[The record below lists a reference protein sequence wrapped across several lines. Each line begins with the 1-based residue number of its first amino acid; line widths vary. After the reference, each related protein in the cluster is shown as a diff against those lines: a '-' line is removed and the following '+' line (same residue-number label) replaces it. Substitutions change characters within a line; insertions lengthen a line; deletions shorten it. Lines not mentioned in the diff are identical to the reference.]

1 MNISLDTLLEAMNK
15 VEASGRKIKVP
26 DGDNGTRIGP
36 LQISEDYFTESMECL
51 NKNGIQMKAP
61 QFKNQW
67 DGCRTWLFSKIIVW
81 AYMNRY
87 CPKAVRNGDWER
99 IARIHNGGP
108 NGYKKRATE
117 GYWAKVKTAL
127 ENITGERY

>member
-1 MNISLDTLLEAMNK
+1 MNSWDKLLEAMNL
-15 VEASGRKIKVP
+15 VEASGRKENAP
-26 DGDNGTRIGP
+26 PGDGGTRIGP
-36 LQISEDYFTESMECL
+36 LQISKDYFTEAMEWL

-87 CPKAVRNGDWER
+87 CPKAVRNGDWEKV
-99 IARIHNGGP
+99 ARIHNGGP
-108 NGYKKRATE
+108 NGWKKKATLE
-117 GYWAKVKTAL
+117 YWNKVVDAL
-127 ENITGERY
+127 KQVK